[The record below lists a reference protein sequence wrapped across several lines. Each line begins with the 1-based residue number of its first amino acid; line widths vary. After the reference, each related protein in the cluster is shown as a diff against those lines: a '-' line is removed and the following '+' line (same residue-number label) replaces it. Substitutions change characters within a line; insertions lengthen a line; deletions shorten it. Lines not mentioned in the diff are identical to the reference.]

1 MIPSENTANLVS
13 APPEN
18 RSMNWSADS
27 CCPVVALRSS
37 ASRLGSTLGTGMCE
51 PSRNTAMMPMVNRI
65 FLRRSGIL
73 NELTKAFSMVRR
85 FLERRSAE
93 KLSLQ
98 AEDLHGASC
107 LLDLALGRGRDSV
120 HPDGQGL
127 VQLALPQDLHRGP
140 LPDHAP
146 VPEQLG
152 RDLGAAFE
160 GFGEA
165 PHVHHG
171 PRHAVGVGEP
181 LQLGNA
187 ALERHLA
194 ALEAGLGIVAGSVA
208 LGAPAG
214 RLPLPGGL
222 SSTQPASRANGSLG
236 GAQVVDLHVASPS
249 TSATLTRWATLAIM
263 PRTSGRSSWR
273 TEWRIRSRPSLRM
286 VAF

>member
-18 RSMNWSADS
+18 RSMNWSADG

-73 NELTKAFSMVRR
+73 NELTKAFSMV
-85 FLERRSAE
+85 
-93 KLSLQ
+93 
-98 AEDLHGASC
+98 
-107 LLDLALGRGRDSV
+107 
-120 HPDGQGL
+120 
-127 VQLALPQDLHRGP
+127 QLALPQHLHRGA

-152 RDLGAAFE
+152 RDLGATFE

-171 PRHAVGVGEP
+171 PRHAIGVGEP
-181 LQLGNA
+181 FQLGNA

-194 ALEAGLGIVAGSVA
+194 ALEA
-208 LGAPAG
+208 
-214 RLPLPGGL
+214 
-222 SSTQPASRANGSLG
+222 
-236 GAQVVDLHVASPS
+236 
-249 TSATLTRWATLAIM
+249 
-263 PRTSGRSSWR
+263 
-273 TEWRIRSRPSLRM
+273 E
-286 VAF
+286 